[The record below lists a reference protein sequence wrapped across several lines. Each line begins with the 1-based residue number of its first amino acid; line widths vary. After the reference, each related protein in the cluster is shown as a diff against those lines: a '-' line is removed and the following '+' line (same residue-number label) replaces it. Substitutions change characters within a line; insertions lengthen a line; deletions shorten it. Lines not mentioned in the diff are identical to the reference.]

1 MRRYAS
7 AVVPIVLVMA
17 GRVAVLVGGF
27 GSLARQPARASHTVT
42 ALRVTTSRRCRLPQL
57 PSWTQRPS
65 TTTAVDD
72 VAGVYEVTYIQS
84 AFVGIASW
92 QEQGW
97 RFAVATVF
105 GSPPTA
111 TVAAFRDVPWPG
123 RGAVVWQNPKHWSGS
138 LAWCTQGKAY
148 HVNLRALSP
157 SAAEVVARFM
167 DVWTRARAASVFR
180 CAGAGSAVLC
190 RPVGAVAP

>member
-27 GSLARQPARASHTVT
+27 GSRARQPARASHTVT

-97 RFAVATVF
+97 RF
-105 GSPPTA
+105 
-111 TVAAFRDVPWPG
+111 
-123 RGAVVWQNPKHWSGS
+123 AVVWQNPKHWSGS